1 MKSLSAAGMRTR
13 LSTSQFS
20 AGSTGTRPAIF
31 PVLSTSAQSHALA
44 QAKSRGFTQGH
55 AAGYVAGLKLAATEA
70 AAIAEQADAE
80 LTARAAA
87 LETAKA
93 AELATLVLVREA
105 LVNRTTPVVADVEQA
120 LFRHALELAEAI
132 VGYTLRDGESS
143 ARAALARAVALD
155 EIQVPVGI
163 RMNPEDIAALTG
175 DHSGLPDGVALCAD
189 PTLSRGDAMADYPDG
204 FLDARL
210 STAAGRA
217 AAALLGDSLPV
228 RLGAERP

>member
-13 LSTSQFS
+13 LSTSQFPAS
-20 AGSTGTRPAIF
+20 NTGTQPAIF

-55 AAGYVAGLKLAATEA
+55 AAGYVAGLKLAAAEA
-70 AAIAEQADAE
+70 AANANRANTEHTE
-80 LTARAAA
+80 RAAA
-87 LETAKA
+87 LETAKSG
-93 AELATLVLVREA
+93 ELATLALVRQA
-105 LVNRTTPVVADVEQA
+105 LINRTTPVVADVEQA

-132 VGYTLRDGESS
+132 VGYALRDGESS

-155 EIQVPVGI
+155 DIQVPIGI
-163 RMNPEDIAALTG
+163 RMNPADIAALNG
-175 DHSGLPDGVALCAD
+175 DHSGLPDGVALTAD

-210 STAAGRA
+210 GTAAARA

-228 RLGAERP
+228 LLGAERP